1 MKYNWIDIVLAL
13 LILGAFIRGY
23 RAGFLKS
30 IFSMVGYV
38 GGGVLGLAIGWN
50 YLQSWQNI
58 FGKFAL
64 LLLAISIGASI
75 GQWLLSKFAEFFHNR
90 LLFGALKWLDSLLG
104 AAFSVIRTALMAYLV
119 ATICL
124 ATPWQ
129 WAAKNIPNSGIYQE
143 IDKYTPVIIKS
154 VTIKIKSLDIPVNN
168 S

>member
-129 WAAKNIPNSGIYQE
+129 WPAKNIPNSGIYQE

-154 VTIKIKSLDIPVNN
+154 VTTKIKSLDIPVNN